1 VPVFALGDLRLHY
14 AERGDPGGPAV
25 VLVHG
30 LLWSARM
37 FERLCVSLPTHRMLL
52 LDLHGHGKSSA
63 PTDPARYTWAS
74 LTDDVVG
81 LLDHLAI
88 GRAIVGGLSLGAN
101 VTLAVAH
108 RHPARVRAMGVEM
121 PVLSG
126 GHPVARPLFGAL
138 AGVYRAGGVALR
150 PVAGA
155 VGRLPVP
162 LARRLPDIAAA
173 RDVVAANPRVAAAV
187 LRGLLADEPV
197 DESDAALR
205 RLTMPALVIGHRND
219 PLHPLADAR
228 RLASLLPDARLVEV
242 PSIAHFRLHP
252 ALLADELRRFVDGLP
267 ADGVR

>member
-1 VPVFALGDLRLHY
+1 MPYFRLGDLRLHY
-14 AERGDPGGPAV
+14 AERGDAGGPAV
-25 VLVHG
+25 VLIHG

-37 FERLCVSLPTHRMLL
+37 FERLCASLPSHRMLL

-63 PTDPARYTWAS
+63 PAAPARYTWAS
-74 LTDDVVG
+74 LADDVVG

-88 GRAIVGGLSLGAN
+88 ERAVVGGLSLGAN
-101 VTLAVAH
+101 VTLATAQ
-108 RHPARVRAMGVEM
+108 RHPDRVRAMVVEM

-138 AGVYRAGGVALR
+138 AGLYRAGGVALG

-162 LARRLPDIAAA
+162 LARRRPDLAAA
-173 RDVVAANPRVAAAV
+173 RDVLAANPRVAAAV
-187 LRGLLADEPV
+187 LQGLLADEPV
-197 DESDAALR
+197 DESPSTLA

-228 RLASLLPDARLVEV
+228 RLAAELPDARLVEV
-242 PSIAHFRLHP
+242 PSIAHFRLRP
-252 ALLADELRRFVDGLP
+252 GRLAVELSGFVDALP
-267 ADGVR
+267 AR